1 MRRNSQHIIIG
12 IAASIVGSTLAVSL
26 APAGTASAATV
37 QAQSSGAK
45 TAPGMPRFGE
55 SGPAVKAL
63 QEAIMRN
70 GFTLQTRGP

>member
-12 IAASIVGSTLAVSL
+12 IAATVAGSTLAVTL

-45 TAPGMPRFGE
+45 TAPG
-55 SGPAVKAL
+55 
-63 QEAIMRN
+63 
-70 GFTLQTRGP
+70 